1 MPSEENTKRWKV
13 PNQRVGESKKR
24 KEGKFPIKEWEKAK
38 KEKKENSQI
47 KEWEKEKE
55 GKKIPDQGS
64 KENRGNVQKGRWTRR
79 YLNNTELSPNE
90 QKEGKETMT

>member
-1 MPSEENTKRWKV
+1 MTQGENVNLYPWK
-13 PNQRVGESKKR
+13 KKSGR
-24 KEGKFPIKEWEKAK
+24 KQK

-64 KENRGNVQKGRWTRR
+64 KENRGKVQKGRWTR
-79 YLNNTELSPNE
+79 
-90 QKEGKETMT
+90 